1 MQANTLIAA
10 PIAARDLES
19 LKSQVQQAVAQG
31 AGALE
36 LRADYLMGLD
46 ADLARAALHTVRT
59 VATLPVIVT
68 CRDPQEGGQNGYMPA
83 VREEVLVAAVEAG
96 ADYVDLELRNALQG
110 SAWDPLRSAL
120 GAQSHTRLI
129 LSSHDFEK
137 PFANL
142 TARFRQTQAVC
153 ASAIPKLV
161 YLAPHLN
168 DCFPALDLLH
178 GEGRGAI
185 VLAMGQAGVISRILA
200 CKLGAHLTFA
210 SLDEARATAPG
221 QLSLSTLK
229 QLYHADTMD
238 AHTELYG
245 LIGDPIGHSQSP
257 AIHNACFIDLN
268 MNRRYLPFW
277 VQGDDAL
284 LCRFLDQVAARPW
297 LDLHGFSVTI
307 PHKHAA
313 LDYVQSRGG
322 TVEALATK
330 IGASNTL
337 TLARQADGVHWSA
350 YNTDYSGAMDA
361 IRRALHREA
370 GELRGWPVA
379 VIGAGGVARALVAG
393 LADEGAHLTIYNRT
407 VAKAERLAQEFG
419 CAAAGLEELSQLEAR
434 LIVNGTSVGMF
445 PKVEAMPVPPEALDG
460 VDAVFDTVYNPRQ
473 TRLLCEARARG
484 AVGIDGVAMFVNQ
497 ALAQFRLF
505 TGEEGDAG
513 LMEAI
518 LSRAL

>member
-1 MQANTLIAA
+1 MQATTLIAT
-10 PIAARDLES
+10 PLAARDLES
-19 LKSQVQQAVAQG
+19 LKGQVQQAVAQG
-31 AGALE
+31 ADALE
-36 LRADYLMGLD
+36 LRADYLIGLD
-46 ADLARAALHTVRT
+46 ADRLRAALHAVRT
-59 VATLPVIVT
+59 LASLPVIVT
-68 CRDPQEGGQNGYMPA
+68 CRDSREGGQIDPMPA
-83 VREEVLVAAVEAG
+83 VREEVLVAAVQAG
-96 ADYVDLELRNALQG
+96 AEYVDLELRNALQG
-110 SAWDPLRSAL
+110 SAWDPLRRAL
-120 GAQSHTRLI
+120 SVQSRTRLI
-129 LSSHDFEK
+129 LSSHDFAK

-142 TARFRQTQAVC
+142 TERFRQTQAVC

-161 YLAPHLN
+161 YLAPHIH

-185 VLAMGQAGVISRILA
+185 VLAMGPAGLITRVLA

-210 SLDEARATAPG
+210 SLDEACATAPG
-221 QLSLSTLK
+221 QLSLACLK

-257 AIHNACFIDLN
+257 AIHNACFAQMD

-277 VQGDDAL
+277 VQGNDASL
-284 LCRFLDQVAARPW
+284 SRFLDQVAARPW
-297 LDLHGFSVTI
+297 LDVQGFSVTL

-313 LDYVQSRGG
+313 LDYVQSQGG
-322 TVEALATK
+322 TVEKLATK

-337 TLARQADGVHWSA
+337 ILARQAAGAHWSA

-361 IRRALHREA
+361 IRRALHLQA
-370 GELRGWPVA
+370 GDLRDWPVA
-379 VIGAGGVARALVAG
+379 VLGAGGVARALVAG
-393 LADEGAHLTIYNRT
+393 LADEGARLTIYNRT
-407 VAKAERLAQEFG
+407 VVKAERLAQEFG
-419 CAAAGLEELSQLEAR
+419 CKASGLEALSNMEAK

-445 PKVEAMPVPPEALDG
+445 PKIEGMPVPPEALEG
-460 VDAVFDTVYNPRQ
+460 VDAVFDTVYNPRE
-473 TRLLCEARARG
+473 TRLLREARARG

-505 TGEEGDAG
+505 TGVEGDGA